1 MNFNKFFSKAKE
13 NGITVSEVNISKDKS
28 TSISIFKE
36 VIDNFSMSSSTRI
49 AARGVYK
56 GRVGAAVTEKDDAS
70 TIDFLI
76 SNIQDTASYVEHE
89 EEPII
94 FEGSKKY
101 HKKNVF
107 NKDLEAWNTKDILSL
122 LFSLEKT
129 LQNADKKVTDV
140 QLTFEESSNERT
152 LVNSYGLNLKNHSN
166 YFVIYA
172 EVIMKL
178 GDDVKSEGK
187 VFVGTDPK
195 SFDIK
200 AFSDD
205 VIAKCS
211 SKFNGV
217 DIKNGAYKTVLNQ
230 SSVSSLLK
238 SLMQNVSSEETQKH
252 SSLFEGKEKQQIVSK
267 KLTIS
272 EMPLL
277 KNPSFTYFDD
287 EGVATYNKKIVN
299 KGILETL
306 LYNLNTAK
314 KAGVESTGNGYG
326 GLGKIGVDFV
336 SLFVKPGKLS
346 QEELFRKIAN
356 GVFITDV
363 TGLHAGLNSRSGE
376 FNLQAEGFVIK
387 DGKKGSPLKLFTL
400 SGNLFKMFNN
410 VLAVGA
416 DNEYQPSGTICPSI
430 AFKGLKISQ

>member
-1 MNFNKFFSKAKE
+1 MNFNKFFLKAKE
-13 NGITVSEVNISKDKS
+13 AGITVSEINISKDKS

-36 VIDNFSMSSSTRI
+36 AIDNFSMSSSSRI
-49 AARGVYK
+49 AARGVFNGK
-56 GRVGAAVTEKDDAS
+56 VGAAVTEKDDTS
-70 TIDFLI
+70 TVDFLI
-76 SNIQDTASYVEHE
+76 SNIKDTAEYVQHE

-94 FEGSKKY
+94 FKGSEKY

-107 NKDLEAWNTKDILSL
+107 NKDLEAWETKDILSL

-129 LQNADKKVTDV
+129 LQNADKRVTDV
-140 QLTFEESSNERT
+140 QLSFEKSSNERT
-152 LVNSYGLNLKNHSN
+152 LVNSYGLKLKNNSN

-178 GDDVKSEGK
+178 GDEIKSEGK
-187 VFVGTDPK
+187 VFIASDPK
-195 SFDIK
+195 AFDSK
-200 AFSDD
+200 QFSED
-205 VIAKCS
+205 IISKCGA
-211 SKFNGV
+211 KFNGI

-230 SSVSSLLK
+230 DSVSALLK
-238 SLMQNVSSEETQKH
+238 SLMLNVSSEETQKH

-272 EMPLL
+272 DMPLL

-287 EGVATYNKKIVN
+287 EGVATFNKKIVD

-314 KAGVESTGNGYG
+314 KAGVESTGNGFG

-336 SLFVKPGKLS
+336 SLFVKPGKLT
-346 QEELFRKIAN
+346 QEQLFEKIGN

-376 FNLQAEGFVIK
+376 FNLQAEGFVVK
-387 DGKKGSPLKLFTL
+387 GGKKGSPLKLFTL
-400 SGNLFKMFNN
+400 SGNLFKMFND
-410 VLAVGA
+410 VIAIGS
-416 DNEYQPSGTICPSI
+416 DNEYQPSGTTCPSI